1 LEADDIEK
9 LFLRVLEDSGQDTD
23 TNRQVFS
30 ILVKSTLEY
39 RDRVLASRD
48 VVVNVK
54 DVRTS
59 LDWLV
64 SVLATGKM
72 PASDKKISMD
82 LLKIW
87 LRELRSLNSPR

>member
-39 RDRVLASRD
+39 RDRVLASKD

>member
-1 LEADDIEK
+1 M
-9 LFLRVLEDSGQDTD
+9 LEDSGQDTD

-39 RDRVLASRD
+39 RDRVLASRG

-64 SVLATGKM
+64 SALATGKM
-72 PASDKKISMD
+72 PASDNKISTD

-87 LRELRSLNSPR
+87 LRELRSLNSTR

>member
-1 LEADDIEK
+1 MEADDIEK
-9 LFLRVLEDSGQDTD
+9 LFLRVLEDSGRDTD

-39 RDRVLASRD
+39 RDRVLASRG

-72 PASDKKISMD
+72 PASDNKISMD
-82 LLKIW
+82 LLRIW
-87 LRELRSLNSPR
+87 LRGLRSLNSPR

>member
-1 LEADDIEK
+1 
-9 LFLRVLEDSGQDTD
+9 VLEDSGQDTD

-39 RDRVLASRD
+39 RDRVLASKD

>member
-1 LEADDIEK
+1 MENDDIEK
-9 LFLRVLEDSGQDTD
+9 LFFHVLEDSGQNTD
-23 TNRQVFS
+23 TNRQVFT

-39 RDRVLASRD
+39 RDRVLASIG

-72 PASDKKISMD
+72 PASDNKISMD

-87 LRELRSLNSPR
+87 LRELRSLNSAR

>member
-1 LEADDIEK
+1 MEADDIEK

-39 RDRVLASRD
+39 RDRVLASKD